1 MKDAGELERENAA
14 LRDRLSRLSQASL
27 RINESLDFDTVLQ
40 RVLDSACSLTGARYG
55 VITLLDESGRIQ
67 DFVYSGLTPEESRQF
82 AEFPNGMLFFE
93 YLSSI
98 GEPLRLRDFHSYIRE
113 LGLPEFRPPM
123 AVSSALPFLAAP
135 IRHLGES
142 VGAFYVGE
150 KELEFTPEDEET
162 LVMFASQAAL
172 VIANAR
178 KHREEQRT
186 RADLETLVNTTPV
199 GVLVLDAGTGEV
211 RSINREARRIVSG
224 LCEPGGTAEQLLEAL
239 TYLRADGREF
249 SLRELPLAQTL
260 STGETVRAEEIV
272 LQSPGGRSVTTLINA
287 TPILSE
293 EGEVD
298 SVVITIQDLTPLED
312 LERLRA
318 EFLGMVSHELRTPLA
333 AIKGSAATLT
343 EAAFDLDTAEMLQF
357 FRIIGEQADSMR
369 DLIGDLLDVARI
381 ETGALPVSPAAVDVA
396 SLVDEARSAFQNGGG
411 RSNLVIDI
419 PPDLPRVMA
428 DRRRIVQVLSNLLSN
443 AAQAFELA
451 VPHPGDRQRRTAS
464 TSPSRWRTTAWACLP
479 SGCRT
484 CSASSRGSTARSGD
498 GRSPGRAWDSPSAR
512 ASWRPTGAASG
523 PRATGLAWEAGSPS
537 PFRRWRRPSPFP
549 PPRSRRRRT
558 KTGEQ
563 PRVLCV
569 DDDPQT
575 LRYVRDALTK
585 AHYTP
590 IVTGDPEEVSRL
602 MAEEAPRLVL
612 LDMMLP
618 GSDGMEL
625 MKDIREVSDAP
636 VIFLSV
642 NGQEEVVAR
651 AFDMGAADYVVKP
664 FSATELAARIRAALR
679 RRAAPELAQPSEPY
693 VRGDLT
699 VDYPQ
704 RRVTVAGNPV
714 ELTDI
719 EYRLLVEL
727 SVNADRALTH
737 ERLLQRVWGPDKGED
752 SGPVRNIVKRLRRKL
767 GEDASNPAFIFAV
780 PRVGYRMEKGEG
792 QEREESQE
800 VS

>member
-67 DFVYSGLTPEESRQF
+67 DFLYSGLTPEESRQF

-98 GEPLRLRDFHSYIRE
+98 GEPLRLRDFHSYARE

-123 AVSSALPFLAAP
+123 AVSSPLPFLAAP

-178 KHREEQRT
+178 RHREEQRT
-186 RADLETLVNTTPV
+186 RTDLETLVNTTPV
-199 GVLVLDAGTGEV
+199 GVLVLDAKTGGV
-211 RSINREARRIVSG
+211 TSVNREARRIVSD
-224 LCEPGGTAEQLLEAL
+224 LCAPGGSAEQLLEVL
-239 TYLRADGREF
+239 TFRRADGREI
-249 SLRELPLAQTL
+249 SLREFPLAL
-260 STGETVRAEEIV
+260 ALGTGETVRAEEIV
-272 LQSPGGRSVTTLINA
+272 LQSPGGQSVTTLINA
-287 TPILSE
+287 TPIFSE
-293 EGEVD
+293 EGEVV
-298 SVVITIQDLTPLED
+298 SVVVTIQDMTPMEE

-333 AIKGSAATLT
+333 AVKGSVDTLL
-343 EAAFDLDTAEMLQF
+343 ESASDLDSAEMTQF
-357 FRIIGEQADSMR
+357 FRIIRDQSENMR
-369 DLIGDLLDVARI
+369 YLIGELLDVARI
-381 ETGALPVSPAAVDVA
+381 ETGTLPVSPGPVDAA
-396 SLVDEARSAFQNGGG
+396 SLVDEARSRFQSGGG
-411 RSNLVIDI
+411 RSNLVIDL

-428 DRRRIVQVLSNLLSN
+428 DRRRIVQALGNLLSN
-443 AAQAFELA
+443 AAHHSNELSPIRVAAVRDGVHVAFSVA
-451 VPHPGDRQRRTAS
+451 DDGVGVPAERLPHLFRKF
-464 TSPSRWRTTAWACLP
+464 SRLDGEERGREIAG
-479 SGCRT
+479 SGL
-484 CSASSRGSTARSGD
+484 
-498 GRSPGRAWDSPSAR
+498 
-512 ASWRPTGAASG
+512 
-523 PRATGLAWEAGSPS
+523 GLAICKGIVEAHGGRIRAESDGLGLGSRFTFTVPAVEETVTLL
-537 PFRRWRRPSPFP
+537 
-549 PPRSRRRRT
+549 PPRSRRRRS
-558 KTGEQ
+558 KTRER

-585 AHYTP
+585 AGYTP
-590 IVTGDPEEVSRL
+590 VVTGDPEEVPRL
-602 MAEEAPRLVL
+602 MAEETPRLVL

-664 FSATELAARIRAALR
+664 FSPTELAARIRAALR
-679 RRAAPELAQPSEPY
+679 KRAAPELAQPSEPY

-699 VDYPQ
+699 VDYASAQGDGGRKPRGAHRHRVPAAGRAFGQ
-704 RRVTVAGNPV
+704 RRAG
-714 ELTDI
+714 
-719 EYRLLVEL
+719 R
-727 SVNADRALTH
+727 
-737 ERLLQRVWGPDKGED
+737 
-752 SGPVRNIVKRLRRKL
+752 
-767 GEDASNPAFIFAV
+767 
-780 PRVGYRMEKGEG
+780 
-792 QEREESQE
+792 
-800 VS
+800 